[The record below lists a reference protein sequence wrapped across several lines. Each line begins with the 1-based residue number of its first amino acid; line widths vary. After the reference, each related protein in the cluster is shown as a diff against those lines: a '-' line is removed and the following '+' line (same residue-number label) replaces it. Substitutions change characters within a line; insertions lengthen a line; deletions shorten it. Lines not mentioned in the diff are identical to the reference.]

1 MAKGQKRSGREA
13 KKPKATKKPI
23 ASVDS
28 GRFPSAGKPPLPK
41 AGGK

>member
-13 KKPKATKKPI
+13 KKPKADKKPI
-23 ASVDS
+23 ASVES
-28 GRFPSAGKPPLPK
+28 GRFPSTAKAPLPK